1 MEEIQETKR
10 DQIANILRKYIPPG
24 FEPSGCGPLFT
35 GQQWYPLPTRE
46 QFADTLLSDAEFR
59 SLQLGTWLGTTDG
72 ELITE
77 AVSLVI
83 SPTYGPEFAV
93 AVEGL
98 KLAAQLQHQK
108 GKESAGKIGLAV
120 LLLATICALGVFS
133 FTREP
138 R

>member
-24 FEPSGCGPLFT
+24 FPPSGYVPGIT
-35 GQQWYPLPTRE
+35 WQRWYPLPTKE
-46 QFADTLLSDAEFR
+46 QFAETLLSDVEFC